1 MSVMQTMHNSPRLA
15 IIDGNTLASIGMKS
29 LLASIMP
36 NVDIDTFGS
45 FRELQVNHPEQY
57 FHYFVTMD
65 ILLMNHDFFL
75 ANRRKT
81 IVMTTSSNPETYLD
95 KFHTLCVNVPE
106 HVLVKSLLALE
117 QHAHPTGKSMPVS
130 MNMPVSQKLLSD
142 REIEVLVLIVKGYI
156 NKEIADK
163 LNVSLST
170 IITHRRNITDK
181 LGMKSISSLTIY
193 AVMHGYVSV
202 GEI

>member
-1 MSVMQTMHNSPRLA
+1 MQTMHNSPHLA

-95 KFHTLCVNVPE
+95 KFNTLCVNVPE

>member
-1 MSVMQTMHNSPRLA
+1 MSVMQTMHNSPHLA

-95 KFHTLCVNVPE
+95 KFNTLCVNVPE